1 MERRKYGDYD
11 DYYEEDEIDLAD
23 LLFMLIRR
31 WKVIVL
37 VTIPVVMLGF
47 FVASTRPSV
56 YRAETTLM
64 VSSGMQST
72 SLDRG
77 DVDLSQK
84 LVVTYSEIA
93 KSRDILRRVITKY
106 DLLGGDK
113 QLAGSI
119 NVSVIKDT
127 ELIKLSYTCGNPK
140 LAEAVTNEVANEF
153 IQKVS
158 QVMRVRNVAVVERAQ
173 EPMQPLPKKR
183 AIILLASII
192 LGGCLGVA
200 IAFLIE
206 ALHKK
211 LRKSSDI
218 EKILGVEMLGMIP
231 EISMNEGKEDV
242 NE

>member
-1 MERRKYGDYD
+1 MERRKYEDYD

-56 YRAETTLM
+56 YRADTTLM
-64 VSSGMQST
+64 VSNGMQST

-106 DLLGGDK
+106 DLPEGVQ
-113 QLAGSI
+113 QLAGAINISI
-119 NVSVIKDT
+119 VKNT
-127 ELIKLSYTCGNPK
+127 ELIKLSYTCGDPK

-158 QVMRVRNVAVVERAQ
+158 QIMRVRNVAVVERAQ
-173 EPMQPLPKKR
+173 EPAGSLPKGRFK
-183 AIILLASII
+183 ILFASIV
-192 LGGCLGVA
+192 LGIVLGVA
-200 IAFLIE
+200 MAFLIE

-231 EISMNEGKEDV
+231 EVSMNEGKEEVD
-242 NE
+242 E

>member
-1 MERRKYGDYD
+1 MERRKYEDYD

-56 YRAETTLM
+56 YRADTTLM
-64 VSSGMQST
+64 VSNGMQST

-106 DLLGGDK
+106 DLPEGVQ
-113 QLAGSI
+113 QLAGAINISI
-119 NVSVIKDT
+119 VKNT
-127 ELIKLSYTCGNPK
+127 ELIKLSYTCGDPK

-158 QVMRVRNVAVVERAQ
+158 QIMRVRNVAVVERAQ
-173 EPMQPLPKKR
+173 EPAGSLPKGRVK
-183 AIILLASII
+183 ILFASIV
-192 LGGCLGVA
+192 LGIVLGVA
-200 IAFLIE
+200 MAFLIE

-231 EISMNEGKEDV
+231 EVSMNEGKEEVD
-242 NE
+242 E